1 MSFELPNIQPWN
13 VTGEVTDQGTIV
25 GFVYSIQGGAPVTF
39 TRTSG
44 QAR

>member
-13 VTGEVTDQGTIV
+13 VTGEVTDEGTIV

-39 TRTSG
+39 TRTG
-44 QAR
+44 GAR